1 MQRLVRQGLLAL
13 LLALGVTIVI
23 PSAAHATTKR
33 RPVGTVMSAH
43 YNTFTNRLTLKGW
56 AYDPDRPHRSI
67 TVGVRAHRHLV
78 ARARAAQPSSSLDR
92 HRHIRGRHR
101 FVVKVKLRHA
111 PRQAQLLSDG
121 VGNGRRVRV
130 DRSGVRRF
138 HPSPS
143 RRIIL
148 TARRYVGKVPYR
160 YGGASPRTGFDCSGY
175 TMYVY
180 EHAHVR
186 RMPHNAAAQRRMR
199 ATHLERRRNARP
211 GDLIFY
217 YNRSG
222 HIYHVAIFGG
232 HDTEYAATQ
241 PGQKIQHQRIWSHNI
256 RFGTNWHRR

>member
-1 MQRLVRQGLLAL
+1 MPRLVRQGLLAL
-13 LLALGVTIVI
+13 LLALGVTVMI

-33 RPVGTVMSAH
+33 RPVGSVMSAH
-43 YNTFTNRLTLKGW
+43 YNTFTHRLTIKGW
-56 AYDPDRPHRSI
+56 AYDPDHPRHSI
-67 TVGVRAHRHLV
+67 AVRVRAHRHYLGQV
-78 ARARAAQPSSSLDR
+78 RAAHPSSGLNR

-101 FVVKVKLRHA
+101 FVFTVHMRHA
-111 PRQAQLLSDG
+111 PRQAGILSDG
-121 VGNGRRVRV
+121 IGNGPRVRM
-130 DRSGVRRF
+130 DNTRVRHVRPA
-138 HPSPS
+138 PSQ
-143 RRIIL
+143 RIIL

-199 ATHLERRRNARP
+199 ATHLERRRAARP

-217 YNRSG
+217 YDRGG

-232 HDTEYAATQ
+232 HNTEYAATQ
-241 PGQKIQHQRIWSHNI
+241 PGQKIRHERIWSHNI